1 MDMYHEDW
9 LGLRLAPQAYRGISD
24 QVPNTV
30 HFILWVIMWGANS
43 PLKGVV
49 GVAISECE
57 PNRKMHLHCLSIYI

>member
-49 GVAISECE
+49 GVAISV
-57 PNRKMHLHCLSIYI
+57 